1 MGLPGFMGLG
11 GWEIL
16 MLLAVVAA
24 TVAVATVL
32 FKVVRAGTASGARR
46 TQRETEPTREDRQD

>member
-16 MLLAVVAA
+16 MLLAV
-24 TVAVATVL
+24 AVVTVL